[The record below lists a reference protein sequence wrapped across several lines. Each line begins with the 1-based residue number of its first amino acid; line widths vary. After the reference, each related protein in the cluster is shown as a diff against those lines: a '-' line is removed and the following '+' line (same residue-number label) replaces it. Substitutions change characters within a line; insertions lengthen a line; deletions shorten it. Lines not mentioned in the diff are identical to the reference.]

1 MGRRL
6 YDQDGYPPGVDN
18 SHPHFH
24 RGDDPL
30 CVCGHGHDLHSADGW
45 GCVADGC
52 WCDSYEAEQ
61 PAERDEDSYPE
72 RDR

>member
-1 MGRRL
+1 MGKGL

-24 RGDDPL
+24 EDPDV
-30 CVCGHGHDLHSADGW
+30 CVCGHDLNQHEGIGWSCDVW
-45 GCVADGC
+45 GCPCEA
-52 WCDSYEAEQ
+52 YEAEQ

-72 RDR
+72 RER